1 MKKEMTAVTFKDIAT
16 YEIGKRAVPEITR
29 PDEVR
34 VAVEAASICGTDV
47 HLLND
52 PPGFIGTKGIVL
64 GHECVGTVES
74 AGEGVSGL
82 KAGDRVVLEPNVA
95 CGYCH
100 YCKTGVPNM
109 CENDVIL
116 GVTADGVFAE
126 YFVAPEKAPTKIP
139 QDLPADIAFFT
150 EPVNCVMGAV
160 NKIRLLPGETVLVLG
175 AGPIGLYFVMLLKSN
190 GAGKVIVSE
199 PSEYRAKY
207 ALECGADVVINPIKE
222 DLSQKVKELTQ
233 GLGADVTVDAVGV
246 LSPDAIACTRRA
258 GKIVLFGQNGA
269 VTEKICQNDITRNG
283 LTVYG
288 NYIGLYS
295 MTPTVKMLS
304 SDLLPLEKIIT
315 HRLPLEDFGKG
326 LEAMRKGE
334 ALEVVLYPQK

>member
-34 VAVEAASICGTDV
+34 VAVGAASICGTDV

-126 YFVAPEKAPTKIP
+126 YFVVPEKALTKIP
-139 QDLPADIAFFT
+139 QDLPADIAVFA

>member
-126 YFVAPEKAPTKIP
+126 YFVVPEKALTKIP
-139 QDLPADIAFFT
+139 QDLPADIAVFA

>member
-126 YFVAPEKAPTKIP
+126 YFVAPEKALTKIP
-139 QDLPADIAFFT
+139 QDLPADIAVFA